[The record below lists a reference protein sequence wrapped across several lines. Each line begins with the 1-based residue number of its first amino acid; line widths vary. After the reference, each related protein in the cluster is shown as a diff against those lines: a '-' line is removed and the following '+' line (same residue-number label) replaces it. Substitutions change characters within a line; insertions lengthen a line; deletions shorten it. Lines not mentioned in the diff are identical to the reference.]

1 MPALLFSIQ
10 FPQNCCQLLSSKT
23 NNEEDKG
30 KIPLSPLLSHNNA
43 RFLITFKTLNT
54 FTLFSAACL
63 VDGIQHPAHSD
74 LEFDLRQVLVDEA
87 LNVSEVFVN
96 IKIHLCQPLFSF
108 FISSLHSSDAQR
120 VQESYELVSVFEFLS
135 DLRIVDDYVGQ
146 LQSCFDII
154 QL

>member
-1 MPALLFSIQ
+1 MKTIYNFAICVVSIIICNRSKEIHMPALLFSIQ

-43 RFLITFKTLNT
+43 RFLITF
-54 FTLFSAACL
+54 
-63 VDGIQHPAHSD
+63 
-74 LEFDLRQVLVDEA
+74 EFDLRQVLVDEA

-108 FISSLHSSDAQR
+108 IITICPFFLKFLFSLFLPFSFIAIL
-120 VQESYELVSVFEFLS
+120 SY
-135 DLRIVDDYVGQ
+135 I
-146 LQSCFDII
+146 
-154 QL
+154 

>member
-1 MPALLFSIQ
+1 MKTIYNFAICVVSIIICNRSKEIHMPALLFSIQ

-74 LEFDLRQVLVDEA
+74 LDL
-87 LNVSEVFVN
+87 
-96 IKIHLCQPLFSF
+96 
-108 FISSLHSSDAQR
+108 
-120 VQESYELVSVFEFLS
+120 
-135 DLRIVDDYVGQ
+135 
-146 LQSCFDII
+146 
-154 QL
+154 